1 MFIETSAKTG
11 YNVKQVENLLSRD
24 SLGLIA
30 PSESTLDAFCL
41 LLSPPVASW
50 RVSASA
56 LHTASYCA
64 PLPDTHVHHGFAV
77 TVFCVLLLTDSLKLL
92 QLSECLCIWSTWRNW
107 GDLRLKICSL
117 FWTASLSDTCEWR
130 MQRARSE
137 QWIWSGMVDVKS
149 QTKSVDEVRPWM
161 KNILTAKATDRLWKT
176 IFYTVTCALTHQCSR
191 VDGRHA
197 CEHNHTTCL

>member
-11 YNVKQVENLLSRD
+11 YNVKQVENLFSRD

-50 RVSASA
+50 HVSAST
-56 LHTASYCA
+56 LHIASYCA
-64 PLPDTHVHHGFAV
+64 PLPDTRAHHGFTA
-77 TVFCVLLLTDSLKLL
+77 TVFCVLLLTDSLKIL
-92 QLSECLCIWSTWRNW
+92 QLSECLCMWSTWRNW

-117 FWTASLSDTCEWR
+117 FRTTSLSNTCEWR
-130 MQRARSE
+130 MQCARSE
-137 QWIWSGMVDVKS
+137 QRIWSGMVDKS
-149 QTKSVDEVRPWM
+149 QKRGIDEVRPWM
-161 KNILTAKATDRLWKT
+161 KNILRAEATDRLWKT
-176 IFYTVTCALTHQCSR
+176 IFYTVTSTLTYQRSS

-197 CEHNHTTCL
+197 CEHNRATCL